1 MKKILLF
8 LLISS
13 VTFAQVKVANLP
25 TTTTG
30 TTGDYLIKDY
40 YTGTTGSTQKITVGN
55 FIGTYIN
62 GSFIPYTGATGNVNL
77 ATYSLYANGLIS
89 TSALASGTQGS
100 IVGQLKLA
108 TGSNTSG
115 ITIQG
120 AASGGFLQHTF
131 TWPYSQGSTGQFL
144 QTTDNAGTMS
154 SWVAGYGLS
163 GGTITDGA
171 TATVDTT
178 VLESQTRAGKQFI
191 PYKNAIGS
199 ADLGSYNLS
208 GSTLTATY
216 NLVAGKSL
224 SSYGALTFYNT
235 DNSGY
240 IQINSPSSPTSYKMY
255 LPTSQGSANQVM
267 KNDGSGNLSWYSP
280 TNGTVTSV
288 GLSMPSIFTVS
299 NSPVTTSGTLTAT
312 LNSQSQNLVF
322 ASPNG
327 SSGTP
332 TFRSLVIADLP
343 ALNYAYLSGGTSAN
357 IPFYATSGKLRFNS
371 SFTFDTTNTI
381 LLTPKIAG
389 GNLAGSTL
397 RLQSTS
403 SNAASGDYITFGV
416 NNGNFGKLY
425 KNGTVFFGGNVG
437 DNNNVDGDIG
447 IGYNVLKSAT
457 TQGNNIAL
465 GWRAMEYSNTT
476 TTYNIGIGQYACQTV
491 SGLFGNTA
499 IGHGN
504 LQSLTANGSGTYN
517 LALGYGCAEAITL
530 GGTNTIVGG
539 INSGNN
545 ITTGSNNVTLGA
557 YSTPS
562 GNWTNSISI
571 GYQAQAPAS
580 NTIQLGN
587 SSLTG
592 YYFGGTGNNT
602 LYGGSGGTNLFNINS
617 TSATA
622 TGGGIQFFAGTL
634 SLGKI
639 KWNTASGG
647 STNNFSMGGNVNPGD
662 YGQSNIA
669 IGDNV
674 FWNHTNN
681 PIGNVAIGSGVMTSD
696 VYHGQGSYNVSI
708 GYAAMNNSKGGGNN
722 VFVGGNCASQGVV
735 YGNYNVGIGYINS
748 FYTNT
753 GLYNTSMGYAGLYS
767 IATGSSNTAIGKYAL
782 YNNTRSWNT
791 ALGDSSGVTNTTG
804 TYNTCVGYKADVSS
818 NNLTN
823 ATAVGNGASV
833 GASNTMVLGNNSVT
847 NVCIG
852 QSTGTYLLDVKG
864 GDIGI
869 ATAGNTLRI
878 NTAANGCMGTG
889 TIGGGGTVTI
899 STTCT
904 GATTAGIFV
913 TETTAANGIAV
924 TSVVASTSFVVTGTA
939 GDTFNWHIFKSY

>member
-1 MKKILLF
+1 MDNIDTDNMRKIIILLLLSSVAFGQTRPINGNGTSGKIPLWQNSQVITNSNLYQSGTQLGVNTVTPDASAAVDITSTTQGF
-8 LLISS
+8 LLPR
-13 VTFAQVKVANLP
+13 L
-25 TTTTG
+25 TTTQMNSITSPATG
-30 TTGDYLIKDY
+30 LMIFNISKDSVCY
-40 YTGTTGSTQKITVGN
+40 YNGSTWYGLSKGVGTVTSVGSGYGLTGGPITS
-55 FIGTYIN
+55 FGTLVADTTVLESQTRA
-62 GSFIPYTGATGNVNL
+62 GKQFIPYKNAIGSADLGSYNLTATG
-77 ATYSLYANGLIS
+77 LIAKS
-89 TSALASGTQGS
+89 TVSAGTQGS

-131 TWPYSQGSTGQFL
+131 TWPYAQGSTGQFL
-144 QTTDNAGTMS
+144 QATDNAGTLGWANAGTMS
-154 SWVAGYGLS
+154 SWVTGYGLS

-171 TATVDTT
+171 TAKADTT

-216 NLVAGKSL
+216 NLVTGKSL

-235 DNSGY
+235 DNSNY

-299 NSPVTTSGTLTAT
+299 NSPVTTSGTLTAA
-312 LNSQSQNLVF
+312 LNSQTQNLVL

-332 TFRSLVIADLP
+332 TFRSLVSADLP

-457 TQGNNIAL
+457 TQGQNIAI
-465 GWRAMEYSNTT
+465 GWRAMEYSNATT
-476 TTYNIGIGQYACQTV
+476 RYNIGIGQYACQTV

-545 ITTGSNNVTLGA
+545 ITTGSDNVTLGA

-562 GNWTNSISI
+562 GNWSNSISI

-587 SSLTG
+587 SSITDLYSNANIHIQG
-592 YYFGGTGNNT
+592 IGN
-602 LYGGSGGTNLFNINS
+602 G
-617 TSATA
+617 
-622 TGGGIQFFAGTL
+622 L
-634 SLGKI
+634 SYH
-639 KWNTASGG
+639 TG
-647 STNNFSMGGNVNPGD
+647 STNDLAGTVALHAGEALITIAGLTTSDKAFVQLTFANGD
-662 YGQSNIA
+662 
-669 IGDNV
+669 
-674 FWNHTNN
+674 
-681 PIGNVAIGSGVMTSD
+681 PSGVQYE
-696 VYHGQGSYNVSI
+696 VYCGPNILDIRAVDI
-708 GYAAMNNSKGGGNN
+708 NNS
-722 VFVGGNCASQGVV
+722 
-735 YGNYNVGIGYINS
+735 
-748 FYTNT
+748 
-753 GLYNTSMGYAGLYS
+753 
-767 IATGSSNTAIGKYAL
+767 
-782 YNNTRSWNT
+782 
-791 ALGDSSGVTNTTG
+791 
-804 TYNTCVGYKADVSS
+804 
-818 NNLTN
+818 
-823 ATAVGNGASV
+823 
-833 GASNTMVLGNNSVT
+833 
-847 NVCIG
+847 
-852 QSTGTYLLDVKG
+852 
-864 GDIGI
+864 
-869 ATAGNTLRI
+869 
-878 NTAANGCMGTG
+878 
-889 TIGGGGTVTI
+889 TVTTDESNLYYFI
-899 STTCT
+899 VKST
-904 GATTAGIFV
+904 
-913 TETTAANGIAV
+913 N
-924 TSVVASTSFVVTGTA
+924 
-939 GDTFNWHIFKSY
+939 